1 MSNPIRLFENL
12 REMYLRYLESPF
24 ALRYRDLAAERRR
37 LLDQDGRIYRLPMIE
52 PLPPYQSSGQHLD
65 SALGDLLSEQW
76 SRHEIEEAAEFMTQ
90 GLFPANWE
98 LYRHQRDAVKAVLAD
113 GADTVITTGTG
124 SGKTECFMLPVIA
137 SILRESAT
145 WPAPD
150 DRPDRWDWW
159 NHHSQA
165 GTRRRWE
172 PRIPQRQHENRPAA
186 VRALILYPLNALVED
201 QLTRLRESLDS
212 ECARSWLQTRRQGNH
227 LYFGRYTGQTP
238 ISGVRN
244 DANVQR
250 LRDELRSIHQDAE
263 AVAGSIAGRFFQR
276 LDGAEMWSR
285 WDMQDHPPDILI
297 TNYVMLNIMLMRS
310 IEKNI
315 FDQTRDWL
323 CQAKE
328 HRFFLVVDELH
339 TYRGTPGTEVAYLL
353 RTLLDRLGLEPD
365 SDQLKI
371 ISSSASVESGS
382 SGLRYL
388 EQFFGRPQ
396 SRFRTI
402 GGPDYV
408 KPARTSSP
416 VAIGPYADAFMAFKG
431 QVEAAPLGSLD
442 QPAAGLFRRVGLNSP
457 PPSASPEM
465 LIGQALDHV
474 SGADALRLACSS
486 DGGRTVVPLTPTD
499 LAPKLFPDAS
509 SSQAEAAVE
518 GLLAALSYAKAAD
531 GNALL
536 PMRIHL
542 MFRTLRGIWICTSP
556 SCAHADRKQSRCPAG
571 ALHYLPTLTC
581 RCGSRVLELL
591 YCEACGEIFF
601 GGYRRKTANPS
612 EWHMGP
618 DHPDLEGAPDATA
631 TNRDHANYAVF
642 WPADSGQQPAT
653 PKWTQDHIRHRW
665 QAAGLNRIDGRV
677 GLGRQQGEDEIAGYL
692 YNVPSAHAQQPVEA
706 AVHSYEELPSI
717 CPRCDADWRRRD
729 VIRSPIRTQTTGFQ
743 KLAQVLSDT
752 LLRDLSQPPLSK
764 NRKLVVFSD
773 SRQDAAKLSPGI
785 RFAHYKDALRQAL
798 VSSID
803 KHGAGVLGFVKQFQ
817 GTQLSD
823 NEQSNVNEFL
833 AAHRDDANVLMMGR
847 TASTSRQLLPTNS
860 ARTYRQAADE
870 IVQRAKNGPIPIPH
884 IANSVEQHLLA
895 IGMNPAGHWQDVVW
909 TDHQNHRD
917 PWSDLFSWPSNEVPS
932 PKQSGDLTPQ
942 QQTHQRRIRERVLV
956 ELMDIV
962 FASGRRSIESLLL
975 ALPTVDY
982 LSKQAPDRCIKQGAD
997 GAIFLLGTRKRLS
1010 THPFYP
1016 LTTPPNYLVE
1026 YLSAVADSL
1035 NLNRRDYADAVTGYL
1050 TATGVLNTD
1059 GYYLEVMKL
1068 HLSKPTS
1075 AYFEC
1080 VQCRRVHMNPSGGVC
1095 ADCLSP
1101 LGNAQ
1106 EVASAVRTPD
1116 YYSYLVTKAGE
1127 LFRLNCEELT
1137 GQTSRPDAR
1146 RRQRLFQDV
1155 FLPGQEN
1162 PVVDAVDLL
1171 SVTTTM
1177 EAGVDIGALEAVMMA
1192 NMPPMRFNYQQRV
1205 GRAGRRG
1212 GGMAVALTLCRG
1224 RSHDDYYFQRPT
1236 RITSD
1241 SPPQPYVDMRQESIV
1256 QRILA
1261 KEILRR
1267 AFADLDL
1274 PAIGADSVHGE
1285 FGLAA
1290 AWCEPLEQVPPG
1302 FSSGV
1307 TPAEAV
1313 TAWITENKAEVAR
1326 FTDVLLSYCDADLKA
1341 KRERLIGYCM
1351 VELVP
1356 KVTEVSTSQ
1365 IFEQDYLSERLANA
1379 GVLPMFGFPTR
1390 MRLLFYKKPEH
1401 SRPWPPVHVVDRDI
1415 DLAVGQFA
1423 PGSETVKDGLI
1434 HTAVGVVKYRPLGG
1448 RAVELANPL
1457 GAKIRLG
1464 LCAACQAVDGGQPPA
1479 PSCPVCRAAPTD
1491 DPGYN
1496 VITLSQPAG
1505 FRTAYGHS
1513 RDFDGTFEWTP
1524 RASRPKVGVKPLLM
1538 TPRDNFQVWAGQ
1550 DTVYVINDNHGR
1562 LYDFQKLQGSES
1574 WVTRFALERAGGD
1587 IQTISATSQIDQCA
1601 LGSIKTTDI
1610 MVVGL
1615 RDWPLGVRRSPV
1627 GDCGLG
1633 VRAAFYSFGF
1643 LLRRAAADRLDI
1655 QEWEIKVGLRVSR
1668 DLGGEISA
1676 QAFISDALENG
1687 AGYASLLG
1695 NPSETADLLNYMA
1708 GKEPTGFSAFL
1719 TSPRHADLSNNGCTT
1734 SCPDCLRDFSNLAYH
1749 SILDW
1754 RLGLD
1759 VARLALDRSAP
1770 IDFDVPYWQEYDVA
1784 LATSYF
1790 AALPEWERIE
1800 LAGLQAGRKDD
1811 QVEIVTHPLWE
1822 SDDPQ
1827 QFGERV
1833 HAAYVEALSAGCT
1846 DIRFKSVFDIVRRP
1860 F

>member
-12 REMYLRYLESPF
+12 RDMYLRYLESPF

-65 SALGDLLSEQW
+65 SALDDLLSEQW
-76 SRHEIEEAAEFMTQ
+76 HRHEIEEAADFMTQ

-150 DRPDRWDWW
+150 DKPDRWDWW
-159 NHHSQA
+159 NHRSQSGA
-165 GTRRRWE
+165 GHRWE
-172 PRIPQRQHENRPAA
+172 PRIPQRQHESRPAA

-212 ECARSWLQTRRQGNH
+212 EDARRWLQAQRQGNR

-238 ISGVRN
+238 ISGGQSA
-244 DANVQR
+244 ANTKR
-250 LRDELRSIHQDAE
+250 LRDELRNIHQDAE
-263 AVAGSIAGRFFQR
+263 AVAGRPAARFFQR

-310 IEKNI
+310 SEKNI

-353 RTLLDRLGLEPD
+353 RTLLDRIGLNPD

-371 ISSSASVESGS
+371 ISSSASVESGP

-408 KPARTSSP
+408 KPARTSSLA
-416 VAIGPYADAFMAFKG
+416 AIGPPADAFMAFKG
-431 QVEAAPLGSLD
+431 QVEAAPLGSLE
-442 QPAAGLFRRVGLNSP
+442 QPAADLLHRVGLSSP

-509 SSQAEAAVE
+509 PSQAEAAVE
-518 GLLAALSYAKAAD
+518 GLLAALSYAKVAD

-542 MFRTLRGIWICTSP
+542 MFRTLRGIWICTNP
-556 SCAHADRKQSRCPAG
+556 SCAHTDRKQSRCPAG

-591 YCEACGEIFF
+591 YCEACGEIFL

-618 DHPDLEGAPDATA
+618 DHPDLEGAPDATS

-642 WPADSGQQPAT
+642 WPADNGQQPAT
-653 PKWTQDHIRHRW
+653 PKWTQDRIMYRW
-665 QAAGLNRIDGRV
+665 QAASLNRIDGRV
-677 GLGRQQGEDEIAGYL
+677 GLGRPQGEDEIAGYL
-692 YNVPSAHAQQPVEA
+692 YNVPSAHAQQPAE

-729 VIRSPIRTQTTGFQ
+729 VIQSPIRTQTTGFQ

-752 LLRDLSQPPLSK
+752 LLRELSQPPLSK
-764 NRKLVVFSD
+764 DRKLVVFSD

-785 RFAHYKDALRQAL
+785 RFAHYKDTLRQAL

-803 KHGAGVLGFVKQFQ
+803 KHGASVLNFLKQLQ

-823 NEQSNVNEFL
+823 NEKSSADEFS
-833 AAHRDDANVLMMGR
+833 AAYRDDANVLMRGYI
-847 TASTSRQLLPTNS
+847 ATSQRPSPTNS
-860 ARTYRQAADE
+860 ARSYGQAADE
-870 IVQRAKNGPIPIPH
+870 IIQRAKIGPIPIPR

-895 IGMNPAGHWQDVVW
+895 IGMNPAGHWQDVMW
-909 TDHQNHRD
+909 TEHQNHNG
-917 PWSDLFSWPSNEVPS
+917 PWSDLFSWPSNKVPS
-932 PKQSGDLTPQ
+932 SRQPGDLTAQ
-942 QQTHQRRIRERVLV
+942 QQGHQQRIHERILV
-956 ELMDIV
+956 ELMDVV

-982 LSKQAPDRCIKQGAD
+982 LSKQPQDTLIKQGAD
-997 GAIFLLGTRKRLS
+997 GVIFLLGTRKRLS
-1010 THPFYP
+1010 THPFYR
-1016 LTTPPNYLVE
+1016 LTALPKYVTKYLD
-1026 YLSAVADSL
+1026 AVADSL
-1035 NLNRRDYADAVTGYL
+1035 SLNRQDYADTVTKYL
-1050 TATGVLNTD
+1050 TVTGVLNTN
-1059 GYYLEVMKL
+1059 GYYLEVKKL
-1068 HLSKPTS
+1068 HLSKPTFS
-1075 AYFEC
+1075 YFEC
-1080 VQCRRVHMNPSGGVC
+1080 VRCRRIHMNPSGGVC
-1095 ADCLSP
+1095 ADCLSR
-1101 LGNAQ
+1101 LGDAQ
-1106 EVASAVRTPD
+1106 EVVSAAQIPD
-1116 YYSYLVTKAGE
+1116 YYSFLATKAGD

-1137 GQTSRPDAR
+1137 GQTSRSDAR
-1146 RRQRLFQDV
+1146 RRQRLFQDI
-1155 FLPGQEN
+1155 LLHDREN
-1162 PVVDAVDLL
+1162 PVVDPVDLL

-1212 GGMAVALTLCRG
+1212 GGLAVALTLCRG

-1241 SPPQPYVDMRQESIV
+1241 PPPQPYVDMRRESII

-1274 PAIGADSVHGE
+1274 PATGADSVHGE

-1290 AWCEPLEQVPPG
+1290 AWCKPLEQIPPG
-1302 FSSGV
+1302 FSGGV

-1313 TAWITENKAEVAR
+1313 AAWIAENEAEIAR

-1341 KRERLIGYCM
+1341 KRERLISYCTA
-1351 VELVP
+1351 ELIP
-1356 KVTEVSTSQ
+1356 KVTDVSTNPL
-1365 IFEQDYLSERLANA
+1365 FEQGVLSERLANA

-1390 MRLLFYKKPEH
+1390 MRLLFYKKPEL
-1401 SRPWPPVHVVDRDI
+1401 SRPWPPDDVVDRDI
-1415 DLAVGQFA
+1415 DLAVSQFA

-1434 HTAVGVVKYRPLGG
+1434 HTAVGVVKYGPLGQ
-1448 RAVELANPL
+1448 RAVEQPNPL
-1457 GAKIRLG
+1457 GTEIGLG

-1479 PSCPVCRAAPTD
+1479 RNCPVCGAGSTD
-1491 DPGYN
+1491 DPRYS
-1496 VITLSQPAG
+1496 VVTLSQPTG

-1524 RASRPKVGVKPLLM
+1524 RASRPKVGVTPLQM

-1562 LYDFQKLQGSES
+1562 LYEFCKLPGSES
-1574 WVTRFALERAGGD
+1574 WVTRSAFAGAGGD
-1587 IQTISATSQIDQCA
+1587 IQAIPANSQIDRRA
-1601 LGSIKTTDI
+1601 LGSIKVTDV

-1615 RDWPLGVRRSPV
+1615 KDWPLGVRRSPV

-1655 QEWEIKVGLRVSR
+1655 QEWEIKVGLRVSSDR
-1668 DLGGEISA
+1668 EGEVSA

-1695 NPSETADLLNYMA
+1695 KPSETADLLNYMA

-1719 TSPRHADLSNNGCTT
+1719 TSPRHADLSNSGCTT

-1759 VARLALDRSAP
+1759 LARLALDKSAP

-1790 AALPEWERIE
+1790 AALPEWEHIE

-1833 HAAYVEALSAGCT
+1833 HAAHVEALSAGCT